1 MPGDTRPIPL
11 PRAAFAGGRRD
22 LAIDATEVGMQEIAD
37 LGVGVFERVEIGA
50 QFADE
55 LVGIADA
62 AAPRRH
68 RWHGRGRWA
77 YCLED

>member
-1 MPGDTRPIPL
+1 
-11 PRAAFAGGRRD
+11 
-22 LAIDATEVGMQEIAD
+22 MQEIAD

-68 RWHGRGRWA
+68 SWHGRGRWA